1 MPPVRNKGSKRRRRQ
16 DTGYIYPSRGR
27 GYRRQQTQPAEYT
40 PRGQDLHT
48 AVPTPTAM
56 DIDDVDDTNP
66 VIRATSPRGHLS
78 GSGVLII
85 LPPVH

>member
-1 MPPVRNKGSKRRRRQ
+1 MPPVRSKVSKRRRRQ
-16 DTGYIYPSRGR
+16 DRGYISPSRGR

-40 PRGQDLHT
+40 PRGQNLHT

-56 DIDDVDDTNP
+56 DIDDVVDTNP
-66 VIRATSPRGHLS
+66 VVPATSPRGPLS
-78 GSGVLII
+78 GRGVLII